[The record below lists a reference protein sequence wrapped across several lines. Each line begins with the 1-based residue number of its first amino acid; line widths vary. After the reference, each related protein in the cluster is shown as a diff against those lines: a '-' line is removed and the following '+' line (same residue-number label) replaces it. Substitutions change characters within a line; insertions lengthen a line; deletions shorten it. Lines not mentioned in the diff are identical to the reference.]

1 MVCLES
7 EQNQFEGKYK
17 PAKSESD
24 VKSNSDAVESKEN
37 TAAKTSSDK
46 LAEPEEAPSDNLAEP
61 GDKPEAPSDKLA
73 EPEDKPEKSGD
84 KLAEPGDK
92 PEKSAPPIIPV
103 GALHLA
109 NAGNVRALLVR
120 ADIAHELSRLHMP
133 SNPKERQRVVK
144 AGACSNMW
152 GCASRHC
159 SLSRGRNQLTTF
171 R

>member
-24 VKSNSDAVESKEN
+24 VKSNSDAAESKEN
-37 TAAKTSSDK
+37 TAAKTSDDK
-46 LAEPEEAPSDNLAEP
+46 LAEPD
-61 GDKPEAPSDKLA
+61 DKPEAPSDKLA
-73 EPEDKPEKSGD
+73 EPGDEPEASSD
-84 KLAEPGDK
+84 KLAEPDDK
-92 PEKSAPPIIPV
+92 PEKSALPITPV

-152 GCASRHC
+152 G
-159 SLSRGRNQLTTF
+159 LLQGTF
-171 R
+171 HGLVVETN

>member
-46 LAEPEEAPSDNLAEP
+46 LAEPEEALGDNLAEP
-61 GDKPEAPSDKLA
+61 GDN
-73 EPEDKPEKSGD
+73 PEKSSD

-109 NAGNVRALLVR
+109 NAGNVRALLIR

-152 GCASRHC
+152 ACASRHY
-159 SLSRGRNQLTTF
+159 SLSRGKKQ
-171 R
+171 